1 MLVYQ
6 TLCFFQAFNIIVVL
20 KFASALR
27 AYSIFR
33 LEIRF
38 KVRDE
43 GDGTAAV
50 SKELNIQIGC

>member
-1 MLVYQ
+1 M
-6 TLCFFQAFNIIVVL
+6 
-20 KFASALR
+20 FASALR

-38 KVRDE
+38 KVKDE

-50 SKELNIQIGC
+50 SKE